1 MAQFLQAFQI
11 TMGNEGGYS
20 NNPNDHGGETYAGI
34 ARNYW
39 PNWAGWSVVEATK
52 TQSPSNLDAA
62 LHANS
67 NLQADVEAFY
77 KANFWDVI
85 SLDSITSQQIANQL
99 FDTAVNMGTGIAAR
113 FLQEG
118 VNNLKPGTLAVD
130 GAVGPHT
137 VAAANAASAEALY
150 NQIIQLRKDRY
161 LQIIAA
167 NPSQAQF
174 EHSWFSRIKPFDA
187 ALQA

>member
-1 MAQFLQAFQI
+1 MAQFLQAFKI

-20 NNPNDHGGETYAGI
+20 NNPNDRGGETYAGI

-39 PNWAGWSVVEATK
+39 PDWSGWSVVENTK
-52 TQSPSNLDAA
+52 SQSPANLDAA
-62 LHANS
+62 LRANS
-67 NLQADVEAFY
+67 NLQAAIEAFY
-77 KANFWDVI
+77 KTNFWDVI
-85 SLDSITSQQIANQL
+85 SLDNLTSQQTANQL
-99 FDTAVNMGTGIAAR
+99 FDTAVNMGTGTAAR

-118 VNNLKPGTLAVD
+118 VNNLKPGTLAID

-137 VAAANAASAEALY
+137 ITAANATNVESLY
-150 NQIIQLRKDRY
+150 DQVIQLRKDRY

-174 EHSWFSRIKPFDA
+174 EHSWFSRLTSFNTT
-187 ALQA
+187 LQA